1 MCNRKYIIRHRGSLR
16 GNTRCKKGFT
26 LVELLV
32 ALMVSSIVL
41 AAVATLAYA
50 MSSAND
56 STDDT
61 SRKQAQ
67 VRYTTLRIS
76 ELIRQCK
83 LICFAG
89 PDDFA
94 VWRGDDNEDGQ
105 INASEL
111 VIIESGSSRDHLHLC
126 EFVTSEDSDP
136 EVTLNGIGAY
146 STNWWTIFNMSMA
159 DPVPLIRECSN
170 VRLDVLPLD
179 VDVVD
184 CRFVNI
190 SFDLL
195 ENGFS
200 RQYETSGYVRGWGG
214 NLLNDAGDGLESDDD

>member
-1 MCNRKYIIRHRGSLR
+1 MRSTKYTIQD
-16 GNTRCKKGFT
+16 TKCKKGFS

-89 PDDFA
+89 PDDFT

-105 INASEL
+105 INAGEL
-111 VIIESGSSRDHLHLC
+111 VIIDGGSNGEYLQLC
-126 EFVTSEDSDP
+126 DFPVAVSDP
-136 EVTLNGIGAY
+136 VVNLSDIGSC
-146 STNWWTIFNMSMA
+146 STSWWLGLGLSIRRA
-159 DPVPLIRECSN
+159 VLIPQCSDMEFSF
-170 VRLDVLPLD
+170 DVLPPPLHT
-179 VDVVD
+179 
-184 CRFVNI
+184 RFVNI
-190 SFDLL
+190 SFDLF

-200 RQYETSGYVRGWGG
+200 RQYEISAYIRGWAG
-214 NLLNDAGDGLESDDD
+214 NLLNEEGDGLVGSDDD

>member
-1 MCNRKYIIRHRGSLR
+1 MQD
-16 GNTRCKKGFT
+16 TRCKKGFT

-67 VRYTTLRIS
+67 VRYTTRKIS
-76 ELIRQCK
+76 DLVRHCK

-89 PDDFA
+89 PDDFT
-94 VWRGDDNEDGQ
+94 VWRGDDNADGQ

-111 VIIESGSSRDHLHLC
+111 VIIESGSNGEYLQLC
-126 EFVTSEDSDP
+126 DFPVDGAGP
-136 EVTLNGIGAY
+136 EVALSDIRAY
-146 STNWWTIFNMSMA
+146 STNWWSSLGIRRT
-159 DPVPLIRECSN
+159 VLIPECRY
-170 VRLDVLPLD
+170 VRLDVWPED
-179 VDVVD
+179 VLAVE

-190 SFDLL
+190 SFELR
-195 ENGFS
+195 ENGFW
-200 RQYETSGYVRGWGG
+200 RQYEISAYIRGWAG
-214 NLLNDAGDGLESDDD
+214 NLLNEAGDGLVGDDD

>member
-1 MCNRKYIIRHRGSLR
+1 MRRGKRLSSDS
-16 GNTRCKKGFT
+16 GGKGFT

-32 ALMVSSIVL
+32 GLTVSSIVL

-61 SRKQAQ
+61 SVKQAQ
-67 VRYTTLRIS
+67 VRYTTLRLS

-89 PDDFA
+89 PDDLT

-105 INASEL
+105 INSSEL
-111 VIIESGSSRDHLHLC
+111 VCIEKGASSDHLQVC
-126 EFVTSEDSDP
+126 DFPVSGGWDPGVKISD
-136 EVTLNGIGAY
+136 IGAY
-146 STNWWTIFNMSMA
+146 STSWWLSFN
-159 DPVPLIRECSN
+159 LN
-170 VRLDVLPLD
+170 VRRTMLIGQCGNMEFSFDALPPAT
-179 VDVVD
+179 
-184 CRFVNI
+184 RFVNV

-200 RQYETSGYVRGWGG
+200 RQYEISAYVRGWAG
-214 NLLNDAGDGLESDDD
+214 NLLNEAGDGLVISDDD

>member
-1 MCNRKYIIRHRGSLR
+1 MRSTKYTIEDTKFS
-16 GNTRCKKGFT
+16 KGFT

-32 ALMVSSIVL
+32 ALTVSSIVL

-61 SRKQAQ
+61 SVKQAQ
-67 VRYTTLRIS
+67 VRYTTLRLS

-94 VWRGDDNEDGQ
+94 VWRGDDNGDGQ

-111 VIIESGSSRDHLHLC
+111 VVVEKGSGGDHLQVC
-126 EFVTSEDSDP
+126 DFPIAGGDP
-136 EVTLNGIGAY
+136 VVALSSIRAY
-146 STNWWTIFNMSMA
+146 STSWWLSLGLSIRRISLIGQCGNMEFSF
-159 DPVPLIRECSN
+159 
-170 VRLDVLPLD
+170 DVLPPAT
-179 VDVVD
+179 
-184 CRFVNI
+184 RFVNV
-190 SFDLL
+190 SFDLI

-200 RQYETSGYVRGWGG
+200 RQYEISGYVRGWGG
-214 NLLNDAGDGLESDDD
+214 NLLNVTGTALVSDDD

>member
-1 MCNRKYIIRHRGSLR
+1 M
-16 GNTRCKKGFT
+16 
-26 LVELLV
+26 LVGLT
-32 ALMVSSIVL
+32 VSGIVL

-67 VRYTTLRIS
+67 VRYTTMRIS
-76 ELIRQCK
+76 DLIRQCK

-89 PDDFA
+89 PDDFV
-94 VWRGDDNEDGQ
+94 VWRADDSPEDGQ
-105 INASEL
+105 INSSEL
-111 VIIESGSSRDHLHLC
+111 VCIEKGASSDHLQVCDFPVFDGMAPNVNL
-126 EFVTSEDSDP
+126 SLSD
-136 EVTLNGIGAY
+136 IRAY
-146 STNWWTIFNMSMA
+146 STNWWLSHNLSVRRT
-159 DPVPLIRECSN
+159 VLIPECSN

-179 VDVVD
+179 VSAVE

-190 SFDLL
+190 SFDLF

-200 RQYETSGYVRGWGG
+200 RQYEIIAYVRGWGG
-214 NLLNDAGDGLESDDD
+214 NLLNETGTDLVERDDD

>member
-1 MCNRKYIIRHRGSLR
+1 MHNTKHVIRRRGPLR
-16 GNTRCKKGFT
+16 GNTKCKKGFS

-94 VWRGDDNEDGQ
+94 VWRGDDNPDGQ
-105 INASEL
+105 INSSEL
-111 VIIESGSSRDHLHLC
+111 VLIERVAGSESLQFCD
-126 EFVTSEDSDP
+126 FPVIGED
-136 EVTLNGIGAY
+136 
-146 STNWWTIFNMSMA
+146 
-159 DPVPLIRECSN
+159 DPVIDLSDIGSCSTSWWLGLGLSIRRTTLIGECSN
-170 VRLDVLPLD
+170 VEFSFDVLPPLT
-179 VDVVD
+179 
-184 CRFVNI
+184 RFVDI

-200 RQYETSGYVRGWGG
+200 RQYEISGYVRGWGG